1 MINYITSAL
10 SSIWHNKVR
19 SVLTLLGVV
28 IGVASVTTLIAL
40 GQGLKDEV
48 AGLIEGFGP
57 NVIVVLSGKI
67 DLDNPQAAN
76 KTNPAN
82 FISTDILTLDDMR
95 AIGSVPEVEASSP
108 ISLVTGELKVGD
120 KSATPTIF
128 GAFPS
133 ILDAFQ
139 ILKLDEGQMFAS
151 QDSGDVIVLSHS
163 AKEALFGDGAAVGGA
178 VDLNGRSLKVIGVLA
193 KPKTSALFSSETDN
207 LSVMPFDTATA
218 INKNQVKISR
228 IVIKGRESA
237 DAKAV
242 RDKIHDAI
250 LAAHKGEENFT
261 VMTQDDILELFNTFL
276 NLATAMVSAIAAISL
291 LVGGIGIM
299 NIMLVTVTERTREIG
314 LRKAVGA
321 PRSAILAQFLIEA
334 IIITVIGGLL
344 GLGLAMIAAQ
354 IVALKTSLHPV
365 LSPVIVLI
373 SVGVSTVIGIIFG
386 LWPAL
391 RAAGKDPIEALRY
404 E

>member
-67 DLDNPQAAN
+67 DLNDPGAAN

-82 FISTDILTLDDMR
+82 FIATDILTLDDAE
-95 AIGSVPEVEASSP
+95 AISKVPEVEALSP
-108 ISLVTGELKVGD
+108 ISLVTGEVKVGD
-120 KSATPTIF
+120 KTAMPTIF
-128 GAFPS
+128 GAYPT
-133 ILDAFQ
+133 ILQAFQ
-139 ILKLDEGQMFAS
+139 ILKIDEGQMFTSAA
-151 QDSGDVIVLSHS
+151 SGDKIVLSHAARES
-163 AKEALFGDGAAVGGA
+163 LFGDQPAVGQT
-178 VDLNGRSLKVIGVLA
+178 VDLGGRPLEVVGTLA

-207 LSVMPFDTATA
+207 LSVIPFDTATA
-218 INKNQVKISR
+218 INKNQVKITR
-228 IVIKGRESA
+228 IVIKASESA
-237 DAKAV
+237 DVKAV
-242 RDKIHDAI
+242 RDKIHNAL
-250 LAAHKGEENFT
+250 LASHKGEENFT
-261 VMTQDDILELFNTFL
+261 VMTQDDILDLFNTFL

-291 LVGGIGIM
+291 VVGGIGIM

-321 PRSAILAQFLIEA
+321 PRVAILAQFLIEA

-344 GLGLAMIAAQ
+344 GLLLSVLASW
-354 IVALKTSLHPV
+354 IVGLKTSLHPV
-365 LSPVIVLI
+365 ISPLIVLI
-373 SVGVSTVIGIIFG
+373 SVGVSTVIGVIFG

-391 RAAGKDPIEALRY
+391 RAANKDPIEALRY